1 MLNSPDSP
9 DAALRGTRRTLVQ
22 VMETVLRLIHPITP
36 YISEEV
42 WQRMAPLAGIEA
54 DTIMRQPYPVSDPD
68 SIDQDAISEI
78 SWVKDFII
86 GVRKIRSG
94 MNIDPRKPL
103 PVLLQNGSAED
114 QSRLERNLHYI
125 VSVGRVETATW
136 LEDGDEAPEASTA
149 LVDDMKILIPLAGLI
164 DKDAEITRLSKEIER
179 KKGELQR
186 CEGKLSNAGFV
197 DKAPAAVVQK
207 EQEKASELRNA
218 IDSLQEQ
225 QQKIQS
231 L

>member
-1 MLNSPDSP
+1 
-9 DAALRGTRRTLVQ
+9 
-22 VMETVLRLIHPITP
+22 
-36 YISEEV
+36 
-42 WQRMAPLAGIEA
+42 
-54 DTIMRQPYPVSDPD
+54 
-68 SIDQDAISEI
+68 
-78 SWVKDFII
+78 
-86 GVRKIRSG
+86 
-94 MNIDPRKPL
+94 
-103 PVLLQNGSAED
+103 
-114 QSRLERNLHYI
+114 LHYI

-225 QQKIQS
+225 QKKIQS